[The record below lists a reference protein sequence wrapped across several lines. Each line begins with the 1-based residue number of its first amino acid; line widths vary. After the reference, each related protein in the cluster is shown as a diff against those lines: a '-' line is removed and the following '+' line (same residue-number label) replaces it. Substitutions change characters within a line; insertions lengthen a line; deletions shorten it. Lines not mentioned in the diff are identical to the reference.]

1 MKTIKFK
8 PNPGQVDYTKVRW
21 APVINCVVTYKK
33 KILII
38 QRSKNS
44 NFYPTYWNGI
54 SGFLDDKKSLKQ
66 KVREEL
72 KEEIGISEKEIK
84 SIQLGEIFDQ
94 EAPQYKKTWI
104 VHPVLVKIKTDK
116 IKLNWE
122 AQDYKWVSLK
132 DAKKFQLLP
141 GFEKVL
147 EKISLLIKK

>member
-1 MKTIKFK
+1 MNTLIPVKYQIKF
-8 PNPGQVDYTKVRW
+8 
-21 APVINCVVTYKK
+21 
-33 KILII
+33 
-38 QRSKNS
+38 
-44 NFYPTYWNGI
+44 
-54 SGFLDDKKSLKQ
+54 
-66 KVREEL
+66 E
-72 KEEIGISEKEIK
+72 K

-132 DAKKFQLLP
+132 DAKKFKLLP